1 MSVGRLGR
9 GGVDQAL
16 VMMNARE
23 RLRRLLHANRSI
35 VQELSLPA
43 VLRRIVDTARD
54 VAGARY
60 AALGVIGADGLL
72 EQFLHVGM
80 AEDVVHAIGELPKG
94 RGVLG
99 ALIEDPQPIRLPRI
113 ADDPRSC
120 FPAGHPPMTTF
131 LGVPIRSRDAVFGNL
146 YLTDRTD
153 GGAFTAEDE
162 ELVLALAATAGVAIE
177 NARLYESLVAARSGC
192 GLGGD
197 QPATARSR
205 SRLLRHFASH
215 YYQCEAAGCCR
226 CGHLGAADRGGG
238 PPVAGGGG
246 YRCRRTRP
254 DRAALPQGRQH
265 RLAGHAARS
274 RFRVEAADHQPE
286 IYVHLRRYV
295 PVSQVMALPLRGE
308 TGPRGAIVAGRIV
321 PHPPFSDADLDMA
334 ETFAGQAAIALELS
348 DARADQ
354 QRLGVLEDRDRIAR
368 DLHDHVIQRLF
379 AAGLSLQSIAATV
392 EEEAVAGA

>member
-1 MSVGRLGR
+1 MGYGGLAAAARDLGVWWIPRVIRRGRGSCWGLGLSVGRLGR

-16 VMMNARE
+16 VMMNAQE

-80 AEDVVHAIGELPKG
+80 AEDVVHAIGEPPKG

-113 ADDPRSC
+113 ADDPRSSG

-177 NARLYESLVAARSGC
+177 NARLYESRRRQEWLRPR
-192 GLGGD
+192 GD
-197 QPATARSR
+197 QPATAGSR

-254 DRAALPQGRQH
+254 DRAALPRPTASPGRPC
-265 RLAGHAARS
+265 S
-274 RFRVEAADHQPE
+274 TVTVFRVEAADHQPE

-295 PVSQVMALPLRGE
+295 PVSQVMALPLRAK
-308 TGPRGAIVAGRIV
+308 PVRVVRSWRAGSCRT
-321 PHPPFSDADLDMA
+321 HPS
-334 ETFAGQAAIALELS
+334 
-348 DARADQ
+348 
-354 QRLGVLEDRDRIAR
+354 
-368 DLHDHVIQRLF
+368 
-379 AAGLSLQSIAATV
+379 ATPTWTWRKPSQV
-392 EEEAVAGA
+392 RRPSP